1 MILDHDLFNNGFEF
15 KTMKIL
21 EIKKD
26 AALEAYK
33 NTSKEGRKLLEDLFG
48 NYQFQLITER
58 IKTFEDVLEELNLS
72 SIDFKVVCQ
81 HLKIDEVAY
90 RKLRLIVQCLNE
102 GWKPD
107 FTDKNQEKYY
117 PWFEVNDAGSAYALS
132 SNAPSRANATVGSHL
147 CFKSRELALYA
158 GKTFDKIYTDYL
170 L

>member
-1 MILDHDLFNNGFEF
+1 MLE
-15 KTMKIL
+15 TL

-33 NTSKEGRKLLEDLFG
+33 NASKEGRKLLKDLFG
-48 NYQFQLITER
+48 NYQFQSITDR

-72 SIDFKVVCQ
+72 PIDFKVGCEY
-81 HLKIDEVAY
+81 LEIDEVAY

-107 FTDKNQEKYY
+107 FTDEQEYKYY
-117 PWFEVNDAGSAYALS
+117 PWFEVNPAGSAYAHS
-132 SNAPSRANATVGSHL
+132 THVPSYALATIGSRL

-158 GKTFDKIYTDYL
+158 GKTFEKIYTDYL

>member
-1 MILDHDLFNNGFEF
+1 M
-15 KTMKIL
+15 KTL

-33 NTSKEGRKLLEDLFG
+33 NASKEGRKLLKDLFG
-48 NYQFQLITER
+48 NYQFTSITEH

-72 SIDFKVVCQ
+72 PIDFEARCEY
-81 HLKIDEVAY
+81 LEIDEVAY

-107 FTDKNQEKYY
+107 FTDNNQAKYY
-117 PWFEVNDAGSAYALS
+117 PWFEVNTAGAAFAS
-132 SNAPSRANATVGSHL
+132 SYSAPSITIAAFGSRL

-158 GKTFDKIYTDYL
+158 GKTFEKIYTDYL

>member
-1 MILDHDLFNNGFEF
+1 MLE
-15 KTMKIL
+15 TL

-33 NTSKEGRKLLEDLFG
+33 NASKEGRELLKYLFG
-48 NYQFQLITER
+48 NYQFQSITDR

-72 SIDFKVVCQ
+72 PIDFKVGCEY
-81 HLKIDEVAY
+81 LEIDEVAY

-107 FTDKNQEKYY
+107 FTDEKEYKYY
-117 PWFEVNDAGSAYALS
+117 PWFEVNPAGSARVNACSPSFALAS
-132 SNAPSRANATVGSHL
+132 IGSRL

-158 GKTFDKIYTDYL
+158 GKNFEKIYTDYL

>member
-1 MILDHDLFNNGFEF
+1 MLE
-15 KTMKIL
+15 TL

-33 NTSKEGRKLLEDLFG
+33 NASKEGRKLLKDLFG
-48 NYQFQLITER
+48 NYQFQSITDR

-72 SIDFKVVCQ
+72 PIDFKVGCEY
-81 HLKIDEVAY
+81 LEIDEVAY
-90 RKLRLIVQCLNE
+90 SKLRLIVQCLNE

-107 FTDKNQEKYY
+107 FTDEQEYKYY
-117 PWFEVNDAGSAYALS
+117 PWFEVNPPGSACAS
-132 SNAPSRANATVGSHL
+132 SYYAPSNTHAPIGSRL

-158 GKTFDKIYTDYL
+158 GKTFEKIYTDYL

>member
-1 MILDHDLFNNGFEF
+1 MN
-15 KTMKIL
+15 TL

-26 AALEAYK
+26 AAIEAYK

-48 NYQFQLITER
+48 NYQFTSITER

-72 SIDFKVVCQ
+72 PIDFKVSPIDFKVSPIDFKVRCEY
-81 HLKIDEVAY
+81 LEIDEVAY